1 MPPKPSEKRMQHF
14 REMLAYDQAHL
25 GFGASLAGMDEVG
38 RGPLVGD
45 VVTACVIL
53 PAEPVFPWVD
63 DSKKLSA
70 TRREEVYAQIMEHAL
85 YVGIGRA
92 SAREIDEMNILNA
105 TRLAME
111 RAAQDASATL
121 CIVDAVRGLHLPF
134 PVIPIIRG
142 DATSYHVAAAS
153 IVPRSLGI
161 DRWRNTRSS
170 TRSMAS
176 IIIWGTVRPNIS
188 THCAVS
194 AQRRNTGTVLF
205 VNSWRKAKNEKNAG
219 TAAFFAGG
227 SGSPLGNRR
236 RKSAVQRRV

>member
-153 IVPRSLGI
+153 IVAKVTR
-161 DRWRNTRSS
+161 DRQ
-170 TRSMAS
+170 MAEY
-176 IIIWGTVRPNIS
+176 
-188 THCAVS
+188 
-194 AQRRNTGTVLF
+194 
-205 VNSWRKAKNEKNAG
+205 AKQYPQYGFDHNMGYG
-219 TAAFFAGG
+219 TAEHIDA
-227 SGSPLGNRR
+227 LRR
-236 RKSAVQRRV
+236 FGPMPEHRHSFIRKFLEEGKE